1 MAPITLKKEGR
12 KMFEF
17 LKAALSKPKE
27 PREEPIDLNKVRV
40 FYEGEV
46 ICGDF
51 NLNDH
56 KIYPYHNLFPH
67 GMGKITYVVEG
78 RVVEQYEG
86 EFDAGQYHGKGT
98 RIDRYGQI
106 FEGIYK
112 EGFLIE

>member
-1 MAPITLKKEGR
+1 MVPITLKKEGR
-12 KMFEF
+12 DMFGF
-17 LKAALSKPKE
+17 IKTILSKSKK
-27 PREEPIDLNKVRV
+27 PREEPIDRTKVRT

-86 EFDAGQYHGKGT
+86 EFEAGQYHGKGT

-106 FEGIYK
+106 FEGIYE
-112 EGFLIE
+112 EGFIKE